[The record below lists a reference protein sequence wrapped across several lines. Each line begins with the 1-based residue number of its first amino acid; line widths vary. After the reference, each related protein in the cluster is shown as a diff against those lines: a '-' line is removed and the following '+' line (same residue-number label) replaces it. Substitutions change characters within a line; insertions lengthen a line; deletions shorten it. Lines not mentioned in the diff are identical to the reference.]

1 MKTSEVHQMS
11 QISSAAASS
20 LIKATVSS
28 LPCAGLC
35 PSCGVSQARVYECG
49 YLGACDHCL
58 DVLLGVAELPG
69 RVSVSR
75 FDADSDDDAA
85 TQPEEVTDD
94 VDDHDN
100 EPVAETSPSHTAL
113 ATIDL
118 HTQDGFEIC
127 EHCGAATK
135 HHCSAGHVVC
145 LGCMA
150 AHDGCPLCIEA
161 EGGVGDG
168 EDLSYLDC

>member
-1 MKTSEVHQMS
+1 MS

-35 PSCGVSQARVYECG
+35 PSCGVSQGHVYDSG
-49 YLGACDHCL
+49 TIGLCDGCI

-69 RVSVSR
+69 RVAVPRAVDVEDETPEQSEEREVAD
-75 FDADSDDDAA
+75 DADDN
-85 TQPEEVTDD
+85 
-94 VDDHDN
+94 DN
-100 EPVAETSPSHTAL
+100 EPVAETSPSHASL
-113 ATIDL
+113 KTIDL
-118 HTQDGFEIC
+118 HTTDGFEIC

-150 AHDGCPLCIEA
+150 AHSGCPLCIEA
-161 EGGVGDG
+161 EGGADGDG
-168 EDLSYLDC
+168 DLSYLDC

>member
-1 MKTSEVHQMS
+1 MS

-20 LIKATVSS
+20 LIKATISS

-35 PSCGVSQARVYECG
+35 PCCGVSLARVYECG
-49 YLGACDHCL
+49 YLGACDGCL

-69 RVSVSR
+69 RVIARLCDDCDDS
-75 FDADSDDDAA
+75 DDSDDDAVSEEIENDDA
-85 TQPEEVTDD
+85 DHDLSDDTQP
-94 VDDHDN
+94 H
-100 EPVAETSPSHTAL
+100 PVAASPSHETLTA
-113 ATIDL
+113 IDL
-118 HTQDGFEIC
+118 HTTDGFEIC

-150 AHDGCPLCIEA
+150 AHSGCPLCIEA
-161 EGGVGDG
+161 EGGV

>member
-1 MKTSEVHQMS
+1 MS

-35 PSCGVSQARVYECG
+35 PSCGVSQGHVYDSG
-49 YLGACDHCL
+49 TIGLCDGCI

-69 RVSVSR
+69 RVAVSALR
-75 FDADSDDDAA
+75 SDADDIDEAAEDDSSLNLTDHADDA
-85 TQPEEVTDD
+85 DD
-94 VDDHDN
+94 NDH
-100 EPVAETSPSHTAL
+100 EPVAETSPSHASL
-113 ATIDL
+113 KTIDL
-118 HTQDGFEIC
+118 HTTDGFEIC

-150 AHDGCPLCIEA
+150 AHSGCPLCIEA
-161 EGGVGDG
+161 EAEEG
-168 EDLSYLDC
+168 DLSYFDC

>member
-1 MKTSEVHQMS
+1 MS

-35 PSCGVSQARVYECG
+35 PSCGTAPAHVYESG
-49 YLGACDHCL
+49 FLGACDGCL

-69 RVSVSR
+69 RVTAR
-75 FDADSDDDAA
+75 RLDDIDSDDSEVSAIEEIENDDA
-85 TQPEEVTDD
+85 
-94 VDDHDN
+94 DHDLGDDTKPH
-100 EPVAETSPSHTAL
+100 PVAASPSHETLTA
-113 ATIDL
+113 IDL
-118 HTQDGFEIC
+118 HTTDGFEIC

-150 AHDGCPLCIEA
+150 AHSGCPLCIEA
-161 EGGVGDG
+161 EAEEG
-168 EDLSYLDC
+168 DLSYLDC

>member
-1 MKTSEVHQMS
+1 MS

-35 PSCGVSQARVYECG
+35 PSCGIAQGHVYDSG
-49 YLGACDHCL
+49 TIGLCDGCI

-69 RVSVSR
+69 RVIVPR
-75 FDADSDDDAA
+75 AVDAEDKTAE
-85 TQPEEVTDD
+85 QPEEQEVADD
-94 VDDHDN
+94 ADDNDN

-118 HTQDGFEIC
+118 HTTDGFEIC

-135 HHCSAGHVVC
+135 HHCSEGHVVC

-150 AHDGCPLCIEA
+150 AHSGCPLCIEA
-161 EGGVGDG
+161 EAEAEEG
-168 EDLSYLDC
+168 DLSYLDC

>member
-1 MKTSEVHQMS
+1 MS

-35 PSCGVSQARVYECG
+35 PSCGVSQGHVYESG
-49 YLGACDHCL
+49 TVGLCDGCI

-69 RVSVSR
+69 RVTVR
-75 FDADSDDDAA
+75 LRDDADDSDEAADDDA
-85 TQPEEVTDD
+85 PLNLTDHA
-94 VDDHDN
+94 DDADDNDN
-100 EPVAETSPSHTAL
+100 EPVAETSPSHASL
-113 ATIDL
+113 KTIDL
-118 HTQDGFEIC
+118 HTTDGFEIC

-150 AHDGCPLCIEA
+150 AHSGCPLCIEA
-161 EGGVGDG
+161 EAEEG
-168 EDLSYLDC
+168 DLSYLDC

>member
-1 MKTSEVHQMS
+1 M
-11 QISSAAASS
+11 ISSSAASS

-35 PSCGVSQARVYECG
+35 PSCGSAQGHVYESG
-49 YLGACDHCL
+49 TVGLCDGCI

-69 RVSVSR
+69 RVLVR
-75 FDADSDDDAA
+75 RRDDDSDDIDAA
-85 TQPEEVTDD
+85 ADD
-94 VDDHDN
+94 EAINLSEDEGDDHDHDDHIAH
-100 EPVAETSPSHTAL
+100 PVATSPPSHASL
-113 ATIDL
+113 QSIDL
-118 HTQDGFEIC
+118 HTTDGFEIC

-150 AHDGCPLCIEA
+150 AHSGCPLCIEA
-161 EGGVGDG
+161 EAEEG
-168 EDLSYLDC
+168 DLSYLDC

>member
-1 MKTSEVHQMS
+1 M
-11 QISSAAASS
+11 ISSSAASS

-28 LPCAGLC
+28 LPCTGLC

-49 YLGACDHCL
+49 YLGTCDGCL

-69 RVSVSR
+69 RSASRRSV
-75 FDADSDDDAA
+75 DDLL
-85 TQPEEVTDD
+85 DD
-94 VDDHDN
+94 VTETNLHSETSTGYEVGEEITDDHDAQ
-100 EPVAETSPSHTAL
+100 PDAL
-113 ATIDL
+113 ATSPPSHASLQSIDL
-118 HTQDGFEIC
+118 HTTDGFEIC

-135 HHCSAGHVVC
+135 HHCSAGHVIC

-150 AHDGCPLCIEA
+150 AHSGCPLCIEA
-161 EGGVGDG
+161 EGGD